1 MNDSGNLYKPFYRE
15 LNQNLP
21 ERAQQYAQFNN
32 YNYRVTTMPNCV
44 IGRRF
49 SLPERHNDEGAWQ
62 PPGVPLHR
70 FGQKDDLLHNT
81 SGYVK
86 PSYTK
91 YG

>member
-1 MNDSGNLYKPFYRE
+1 MNDNGNLYQPLFRDLKQDIPDR
-15 LNQNLP
+15 QS
-21 ERAQQYAQFNN
+21 QYTQFQN
-32 YNYRVTTMPNCV
+32 YNYRVTTMPNAV

-49 SLPERHNDEGAWQ
+49 NIPERHNNEGAYQ

-70 FGQKDDLLHNT
+70 FGPKDDLLHNIA
-81 SGYVK
+81 GYLK